1 MQFIGLM
8 DGFKKFKKKNIEKIL
23 LDNFIDMMPTFYE
36 MESSFLSGI
45 YERYGDLEGGN
56 IVIFFARDLH
66 LEILRKREVDLNF
79 NLSLDEFW
87 NNHKNIIQKKKKII
101 TIAKSTGIP
110 RETTRRKILSLIR
123 AKHIKKTEKNTVFWE
138 PDSKSKDSYIK
149 IIEKQINSLSKFI
162 SQQLNFFS
170 LQIPISKIEKEIKN
184 NYSFYWYHYLNTQ
197 LQYIKLWQVRFKDLE
212 MLLIG
217 LQILI
222 QSIRYLKNSNRLKNL
237 DSYLLSKT
245 TKSTSSFD
253 VKNAGVNATSISEV
267 TGIPRANCV
276 RKLEKYIKMKM
287 MQKDPITK
295 RYYLI
300 PAQLK
305 SMTSPTNPL
314 LDEIKHTINI
324 FSEFSS
330 TILISLNKSR

>member
-1 MQFIGLM
+1 MN
-8 DGFKKFKKKNIEKIL
+8 DFKSFEIKNIEKIL
-23 LDNFIDMMPTFYE
+23 LDNFIDLMPTFYE

-66 LEILRKREVDLNF
+66 LEILRKREIDLNF

-101 TIAKSTGIP
+101 TIARSTGLP
-110 RETTRRKILSLIR
+110 RETARRKILSLIKR
-123 AKHIKKTEKNTVFWE
+123 KHIKKTEKNTLFWE

-149 IIEKQINSLSKFI
+149 IVEQQINSLSRFI
-162 SQQLNFFS
+162 FQQLKFFS
-170 LQIPISKIEKEIKN
+170 LNIPISKIEKEIKN

-197 LQYIKLWQVRFKDLE
+197 LEYIKVWQTQFKDLE

-217 LQILI
+217 LQTLI
-222 QSIRYLKNSNRLKNL
+222 QSIRDLKNSRKLQNL
-237 DSYLLSKT
+237 DSFLLNKT
-245 TKSTSSFD
+245 IKSTDSFD
-253 VKNAGVNATSISEV
+253 VKNVGISATSISEV
-267 TGIPRANCV
+267 TGIPRANCI

-287 MQKDPITK
+287 VEKNPVTK
-295 RYYLI
+295 RYNLI
-300 PAQLK
+300 PGQTRSAP
-305 SMTSPTNPL
+305 SPANPI
-314 LDEIKHTINI
+314 LDGIKHTINI

-330 TILISLNKSR
+330 TLLKSLNKSR

>member
-1 MQFIGLM
+1 
-8 DGFKKFKKKNIEKIL
+8 
-23 LDNFIDMMPTFYE
+23 
-36 MESSFLSGI
+36 
-45 YERYGDLEGGN
+45 
-56 IVIFFARDLH
+56 

-149 IIEKQINSLSKFI
+149 IIEEQINSLSKFI